1 MVKILETAVDTSSR
15 FKTLREVHMALK
27 VNREECWHWLIQFL
41 NGKEHNISVSLSQAV
56 LISLQK
62 KKDLMN

>member
-1 MVKILETAVDTSSR
+1 MVKILEAAVDTSR
-15 FKTLREVHMALK
+15 RLETLREVHMALK
-27 VNREECWHWLIQFL
+27 VSREKCWHWLMQFL
-41 NGKEHNISVSLSQAV
+41 NGKEPNISVSLSQAV